1 LRRIKALAEMTD
13 EQLSSLLTFIEI
25 VHVPQFTHLVRKGD
39 PGDAM
44 YGVLEGELRSCILVD
59 GKECPLATLGAGAV
73 FGELSLFDKGPH
85 AADVVANQDSV
96 LAKITA
102 SAVARI
108 CGEAPDAALPMV
120 LGLINVVAG
129 RVRTLT
135 KRYEDSVQIAQ
146 GAEALQSA

>member
-1 LRRIKALAEMTD
+1 MFS
-13 EQLSSLLTFIEI
+13 LSVSLS
-25 VHVPQFTHLVRKGD
+25 G
-39 PGDAM
+39 
-44 YGVLEGELRSCILVD
+44 
-59 GKECPLATLGAGAV
+59 
-73 FGELSLFDKGPH
+73 LFDKGPH
-85 AADVVANQDSV
+85 AADVLANQDSV

-108 CGEAPDAALPMV
+108 CGEAPDVALPMV